1 LAHILLRH
9 RYDNE
14 QAIFIVVVKP
24 RWGAWCADIGKVN
37 FWGIGTMKKSL
48 FALAVLSTVAGI
60 ASAQTNVTIY
70 GILDMGLDYDHGK
83 TGSVATGVE
92 PKWSVASGQTSG
104 SRIGFKGS
112 EDLGGGL
119 SAIFTLESGFTAD
132 DGNLSYNGRLFG
144 RQSWVGLNGHMGSI
158 KVGRQTSA
166 TYLALQ
172 TLDPY
177 TVNSAGDAQ
186 RAYGYGL
193 GKVDPISRAD
203 NSVIYQ
209 TPDFAGLNAL
219 AGYGFGE
226 QAGSFDKFSTKFT
239 GVNYVNGPLTLVGSY
254 QDSDGVSFAPNT
266 TPTAGLDALVVPTG
280 LAPTTT
286 AAVTVKNSVLGA
298 VYDFGVVKLHSEIGN
313 VKLQSTGNVTIRNY
327 MLGLTAPAGP
337 GKVLASW
344 NRMNVTNI
352 SGGVANQFA
361 VGYNYPLSKL
371 TNLYVIG
378 AYTKN
383 GDGVMMNAW
392 ANGQSDH
399 ELQFGMRHAF

>member
-1 LAHILLRH
+1 
-9 RYDNE
+9 
-14 QAIFIVVVKP
+14 
-24 RWGAWCADIGKVN
+24 
-37 FWGIGTMKKSL
+37 MKKSL
-48 FALAVLSTVAGI
+48 FALAVLSTMAGM

-83 TGSVATGVE
+83 TGTVATGVQ

-119 SAIFTLESGFTAD
+119 SAIFTLESGFTAN
-132 DGNLSYNGRLFG
+132 DGQLSYNGRLFG

-172 TLDPY
+172 TLDPF

-209 TPDFAGLNAL
+209 TPDFGGLSAM
-219 AGYGFGE
+219 AGYGFG
-226 QAGSFDKFSTKFT
+226 QQPGNFNKNSTKFT
-239 GVNYVNGPLTLVGSY
+239 GVNYVNGPLALVGSY
-254 QDSDGVSFAPNT
+254 QDTDGVAFAPSS
-266 TPTAGLDALVVPTG
+266 TPTAGLDALVIPSG
-280 LAPTTT
+280 LATTT
-286 AAVTVKNSVLGA
+286 TTSATVKNSVLGA
-298 VYDFGVVKLHSEIGN
+298 VYDFGVVKLHSDFGTI
-313 VKLQSTGNVTIRNY
+313 KLQSAGVVTIRNY
-327 MLGLTAPAGP
+327 MLGLTAPIGP

-361 VGYNYPLSKL
+361 LGYNYALSAR

-383 GDGVMMNAW
+383 GNGVMMNAW
-392 ANGQSDH
+392 ANGQSDR